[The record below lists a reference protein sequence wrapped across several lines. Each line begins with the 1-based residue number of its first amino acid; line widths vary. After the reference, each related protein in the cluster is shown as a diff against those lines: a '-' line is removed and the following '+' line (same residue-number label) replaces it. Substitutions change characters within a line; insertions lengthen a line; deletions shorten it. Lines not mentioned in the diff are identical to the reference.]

1 MTNLSFR
8 DIYTALRKL
17 ELDRKRPLIAHASL
31 SALGQVTGGA
41 ETVVGALISLC
52 DALVMPAF
60 TYKTM
65 VIPEVGP
72 LGNAIDYGSGIY
84 TNRMAQF
91 FRPDMPVDRLIGSI
105 PEALRRY
112 PNARRSSHPILSFTG
127 FNAARFLEAQTMAE
141 PLATIRRLH
150 EEGGWVLLLGV
161 SHTVNTSIHYA
172 EWLAERKQFL
182 RWALTP
188 NGAVACP
195 GFPGC
200 SDGFETLEPDLRQ
213 VTRFALAGN
222 AQVQAIPLADLVQAA
237 CTRIAA
243 DPCALLC
250 ARQDCARCNAVRAEA
265 GKTDN
270 TIVRP

>member
-1 MTNLSFR
+1 VAELSFR
-8 DIYTALRKL
+8 DIYTEMRQLK
-17 ELDRKRPLIAHASL
+17 LDRKRPLITHASL
-31 SALGQVTGGA
+31 SAFGQVKGGA

-91 FRPDMPVDRLIGSI
+91 FQPNMPIDRLIGSI

-112 PNARRSSHPILSFTG
+112 PTASRSTHPILSFVG
-127 FNAARFLEAQTMAE
+127 FNAQNFLNAQTINE
-141 PLATIRRLH
+141 PLAPIRRLH

-161 SHTVNTSIHYA
+161 EHPVNTSIHYA
-172 EWLAERKQFL
+172 EWLARRKQFL

-188 NGAVACP
+188 DGVMACP

-200 SDGFETLEPDLRQ
+200 SDGFEALEPDLRP
-213 VTRFALAGN
+213 VTRYALVGN
-222 AQVQAIPLADLVQAA
+222 SQVQAVPLAELVKAA
-237 CTRIAA
+237 CARIAA

-250 ARQDCARCNAVRAEA
+250 GRPDCARCNAVRAE
-265 GKTDN
+265 
-270 TIVRP
+270 I

>member
-1 MTNLSFR
+1 MANLTFR
-8 DIYTALRKL
+8 DVYTALRKL

-31 SALGQVTGGA
+31 SSFGHVTGGA
-41 ETVVGALISLC
+41 ETMVGALISLC

-91 FRPDMPVDRLIGSI
+91 YRPDMPVDRLIGSI

-112 PNARRSSHPILSFTG
+112 PKAGRSTHPILSFAG
-127 FNAARFLEAQTMAE
+127 FNATRFLEAQTLAE
-141 PLATIRRLH
+141 PLAPIRRLH

-188 NGAVACP
+188 AGTMACP

-200 SDGFETLEPDLRQ
+200 SDGFETLAADLRQ
-213 VTRFALAGN
+213 MTRYTLVGN
-222 AQVQAIPLADLVQAA
+222 AQVQAISLEDLVEAA
-237 CTRIAA
+237 RARLAA

-250 ARQDCARCNAVRAEA
+250 SRQDCARCNAVRAEA
-265 GKTDN
+265 GKTDK
-270 TIVRP
+270 TTV